1 MAKNGNRDPI
11 VVWPVDGRLII
22 LAGHHRTEIC
32 RRLKIT
38 LKKPVEMH
46 FADKEGAKIWMLT
59 EQFARR
65 NLNQSQR
72 AYLIGK
78 RFLAEA
84 PGQGARTDLGRGAS
98 AAERL
103 AAEFHVTD
111 RSIRDFFKPSR
122 PKAPSSRYHEDR
134 GE

>member
-1 MAKNGNRDPI
+1 M
-11 VVWPVDGRLII
+11 VWPVDGRLII

-46 FADKEGAKIWMLT
+46 FADKEEAKIWMLT